1 MQNDVSMI
9 EIHGYAC
16 VFHEPDQQG
25 DVILPG
31 ALGKPLSEILKT
43 PVLWQHHPHTPIGK
57 VVDAIE
63 DTFGIRVRIA
73 LCLETQLGREAYQ
86 LVQSGVLTGLSIGY
100 VALKAA
106 HGTGRVRRILQ
117 RIRLKEVSLVTF
129 PAHEKARI
137 LIDNQVR

>member
-1 MQNDVSMI
+1 MQKDVRTR
-9 EIHGYAC
+9 EIQGYAC
-16 VFHEPDQQG
+16 IFNEPDQQG

-31 ALGKPLSEILKT
+31 ALGVDVMGLVGI

-63 DTFGIRVRIA
+63 DAKGVKVKLS
-73 LCLETQLGREAYQ
+73 LCLDTQLGCEAYQ
-86 LVQSGVLTGLSIGY
+86 LVQSGVLTGISIGFT
-100 VALKAA
+100 ALKAGVGA
-106 HGTGRVRRILQ
+106 GKVRRILH

-137 LIDNQVR
+137 QIDHNRS